1 MGIGHGI
8 WQVEG
13 IKSASVW
20 AMDNIKLNLQEIG
33 QGRVTNLGI
42 LRELPDD
49 VSFRNEHVAV

>member
-49 VSFRNEHVAV
+49 VSF